1 MKNIKK
7 FISFDNLVFISIC
20 ISFIGIPF
28 TGSLAVFEYYAKIGV
43 RAFGEL
49 YFTIRFLTYLP
60 QYSTKLRISNILILL
75 YILLA
80 ISSILYSP
88 HPLNS
93 GLRGLELLGA
103 YFAVSVM
110 VYKCNTWKDVD
121 NLINYIYFSL
131 FILMS
136 FVGFFLWLMPA
147 QTISYLNIMGDEP
160 RLGGDIINPN
170 ALGLY
175 AGLLFLGSLHH
186 VIRKEPFSKIW
197 YGLLIVSF
205 IILILSKSRTAV
217 IGTLLS
223 ATLSYFIYSFITNKS
238 ISLRSLFG
246 TFLLLGLISFYYEN
260 LVGYFVRGESEGLIL
275 KATGRVDLWIF
286 LLKNQFL
293 RNPIIGSGFLML
305 SDIPKAF
312 FGGKHALYLPSAH
325 NGFIQA
331 LIGLGLVGF
340 LLLTIPL
347 SNSFLFYLKRN
358 ISRRF
363 FNKNNIL
370 LKLNLMSQFLS
381 LYLLLIIHTFFET
394 GIGGPLSPVTII
406 FFFLVI
412 LSSYFYFIL
421 KSKDDIVI

>member
-1 MKNIKK
+1 MIKIKK
-7 FISFDNLVFISIC
+7 IITFDSLVFISIC

-28 TGSLAVFEYYAKIGV
+28 SGSLAVFEHYAKLAV
-43 RAFGEL
+43 RAFGEF
-49 YFTIRFLTYLP
+49 YFTIRFLMHLP
-60 QYSTKLRISNILILL
+60 QYSVKLQISNILILL

-88 HPLNS
+88 HPWNS

-110 VYKCNTWKDVD
+110 VYKCNTWEDVD
-121 NLINYIYFSL
+121 NLLNCIYFSL

-175 AGLLFLGSLHH
+175 AGLLFIGSLHH
-186 VIRKEPFSKIW
+186 IIRKEAFSKIW

-205 IILILSKSRTAV
+205 IILFLSKSRTAI

-223 ATLSYFIYSFITNKS
+223 ASLSYLIYSFTTNKS
-238 ISLRSLFG
+238 ITLRILLG
-246 TFLLLGLISFYYEN
+246 IFLLSGVICFYYEN

-275 KATGRVDLWIF
+275 KATGRVDLWIY

-293 RNPIIGSGFLML
+293 RNPVIGSGFLML

-312 FGGKHALYLPSAH
+312 YRGKHALYLASAH

-347 SNSFLFYLKRN
+347 TNSFFFYLKRTLSKN
-358 ISRRF
+358 F
-363 FNKNNIL
+363 LNKNNSL
-370 LKLNLMSQFLS
+370 MRLNLMSQFLS
-381 LYLLLIIHTFFET
+381 IYILIIIHSFFET
-394 GIGGPLSPVTII
+394 GIGGPLSPVIMT
-406 FFFLVI
+406 FYFLVI
-412 LSSYFYFIL
+412 LSSYFNY
-421 KSKDDIVI
+421 IVRTDNEL